1 VDIDFAVGAPID
13 GAEEPVWIHGAPSR
27 RQCTDPAIQVHQSDR
42 HTFILRVS
50 KAVSFEAPFIF
61 LLFGNERA
69 VLFDTGPSADPAKVP
84 LRRAV
89 DDLVGAWLAE
99 HPREDYELVVAHTH
113 GHHDH
118 RDGDPQFADRPRT
131 AVVGHTAEEV
141 RGFYGFSQ
149 WPGQIVSFDLGG
161 RVLELTGTPDTTRPQ
176 AVVGVLEGVR
186 VAWEAN
192 DAEAF
197 VADYLDDASVVQPG
211 VHRKDRQEIQS
222 SMAGAFA
229 GPLKGS
235 RVIDQPQ
242 DVRFLNEDTAIVISE
257 GGIVFPGQNAVPS
270 EGTVR
275 VTWVLAKRDGCWHVA
290 AYHYSAAN

>member
-1 VDIDFAVGAPID
+1 V
-13 GAEEPVWIHGAPSR
+13 
-27 RQCTDPAIQVHQSDR
+27 
-42 HTFILRVS
+42 
-50 KAVSFEAPFIF
+50 
-61 LLFGNERA
+61 
-69 VLFDTGPSADPAKVP
+69 
-84 LRRAV
+84 
-89 DDLVGAWLAE
+89 
-99 HPREDYELVVAHTH
+99 RE
-113 GHHDH
+113 
-118 RDGDPQFADRPRT
+118 
-131 AVVGHTAEEV
+131 
-141 RGFYGFSQ
+141 
-149 WPGQIVSFDLGG
+149 
-161 RVLELTGTPDTTRPQ
+161 
-176 AVVGVLEGVR
+176 
-186 VAWEAN
+186 AWEAN

-275 VTWVLAKRDGCWHVA
+275 ATWVLAKRDSRWHVA
-290 AYHYSAAN
+290 ACHDSAANQGSGYEPASLVLWEAASFPGGLSGSSYGREWASAEMPCPPGTALIVQ

>member
-1 VDIDFAVGAPID
+1 MTSKTIR
-13 GAEEPVWIHGAPSR
+13 SK
-27 RQCTDPAIQVHQSDR
+27 TDQQ
-42 HTFILRVS
+42 
-50 KAVSFEAPFIF
+50 
-61 LLFGNERA
+61 A
-69 VLFDTGPSADPAKVP
+69 VL
-84 LRRAV
+84 
-89 DDLVGAWLAE
+89 
-99 HPREDYELVVAHTH
+99 
-113 GHHDH
+113 
-118 RDGDPQFADRPRT
+118 
-131 AVVGHTAEEV
+131 
-141 RGFYGFSQ
+141 
-149 WPGQIVSFDLGG
+149 
-161 RVLELTGTPDTTRPQ
+161 
-176 AVVGVLEGVR
+176 GVLKGVR
-186 VAWEAN
+186 EAWEAN

-211 VHRKDRQEIQS
+211 VYRKDRREIQG

-275 VTWVLAKRDGCWHVA
+275 ATWVLAKRHGRWHVA